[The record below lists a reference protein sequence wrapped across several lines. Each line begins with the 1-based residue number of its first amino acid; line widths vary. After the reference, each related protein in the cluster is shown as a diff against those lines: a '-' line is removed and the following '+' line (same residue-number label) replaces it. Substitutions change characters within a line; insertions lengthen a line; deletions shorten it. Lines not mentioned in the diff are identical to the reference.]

1 MSDSKHWTQ
10 SNTIRALGLTG
21 LGVILAIAGLVAHND
36 AVIAAGLGVVSIG
49 TTAAG
54 AARAGATQP
63 LTRRRPQTETKE
75 TP

>member
-10 SNTIRALGLTG
+10 SNTIRALGLTA
-21 LGVILAIAGLVAHND
+21 LGAGLAIAGLVAHND
-36 AVIAAGLGVVSIG
+36 AVIAVGLGVVSIG

-54 AARAGATQP
+54 AARAGAKQP
-63 LTRRRPQTETKE
+63 LTRRKPQTEE